1 MKNLK
6 KLTIS
11 HIFLIF
17 KLQFGFIFRPNFD
30 KTLTGRKWQTL
41 ANLDFFHDERSLSP
55 LSGGTCPIFG
65 KSWQT
70 KPLKDKVHCYPSN
83 LSKFVVM
90 LENVQVMGEDV
101 GKILFT
107 ELYHHSSSL

>member
-1 MKNLK
+1 MLHATK
-6 KLTIS
+6 KLTLS

-17 KLQFGFIFRPNFD
+17 KLQFGLIFRPNFD

-83 LSKFVVM
+83 LSNFVVLM
-90 LENVQVMGEDV
+90 EAESYCADAAG
-101 GKILFT
+101 F
-107 ELYHHSSSL
+107 